1 MSSLQATNTGSAHAT
16 SAWMRWLTHRWSA
29 QALAL
34 LGMLMVL
41 PVINSG
47 LTLDDFLHWSTL
59 HEGARVANHT
69 GSPWGL
75 FHFLA
80 GNVADNQALKA
91 TGEMVWW
98 AADDLRTLF
107 WRPLTEWTHWLDH
120 GLWPQSPALMHLH
133 SLLWYG
139 ALILL
144 LARLYQRLATGSPVQ
159 ARLAVLIFICSSLH
173 LSAVAWIA
181 ARNQL
186 VAACC
191 AVLCIGAFHVWRTRP
206 SPRHGWLAVA
216 MFGLALMSA
225 EAGLATLGYLVAHV
239 LVFGAP
245 HQPHQASSVWR
256 ERVAPLLPF
265 LLIMVIWRVAY
276 NALGYGSSG
285 SGFYIDPA
293 SDPVRFAGNIML
305 RLPTLLLAQVF
316 GVPSATLNLLAP
328 AQQALYATAAAVALA
343 LCWLVARI
351 YGVWASPVARFLG
364 IGGVLALVPM
374 CASETTDRLLLNAEI
389 GFSWLLAMLFA
400 RALGQHRPRRSW
412 VTLPA
417 KILIGLIV
425 FVHLVVMPIQTV
437 AYAALRKPLLTPTSV
452 LDPLGLPDGRQ
463 DPDARLVL
471 LNPPLA
477 ALTFYYPSVRRYH
490 GMVNPA
496 SMHALANSFHDLSLT
511 VVDAHTLELRS
522 AGNKSFIDAF
532 SRDVVT
538 RPFKIGEV
546 IQAGPLQ
553 AVVATL
559 SPHGTPRSVRFRFS
573 SPITSSPWRFYVW
586 TDAGYVPYTLPAP
599 GQTTSL
605 PAPDLSRA
613 LMRQL
618 KGEERRQAHSLE

>member
-1 MSSLQATNTGSAHAT
+1 MSSLQATSTVSARAISAGSH
-16 SAWMRWLTHRWSA
+16 WLTHHWSVP
-29 QALAL
+29 ALAL

-41 PVINSG
+41 PVMNSG
-47 LTLDDFLHWSTL
+47 LILDDFLHWSTL
-59 HEGARVANHT
+59 HEGARVANHA

-80 GNVADNQALKA
+80 GNATENQALKA

-120 GLWPQSPALMHLH
+120 ALWPHSPALMHLH
-133 SLLWYG
+133 SMLWYG
-139 ALILL
+139 ALIFL
-144 LARLYQRLATGSPVQ
+144 LARLYQRIDTSSPVR
-159 ARLAVLIFICSSLH
+159 ARLAVLFFVCSILH
-173 LSAVAWIA
+173 LTAVAWIA

-191 AVLCIGAFHVWRTRP
+191 TVLCIGAFHVWRTRP

-245 HQPHQASSVWR
+245 HQPNQAGNFWR

-265 LLIMVIWRVAY
+265 LVIMVIWRVAY

-293 SDPVRFAGNIML
+293 SDPVRFAGNILL
-305 RLPTLLLAQVF
+305 RLPTLLLAQVV
-316 GVPSATLNLLAP
+316 GVPSATLNLLTP
-328 AQQALYATAAAVALA
+328 AQQAMYAAAAAGTLA
-343 LCWLVARI
+343 LCWSVARV
-351 YGVWASPVARFLG
+351 YGLWTNPVARFLG

-389 GFSWLLAMLFA
+389 GFSWLLALLFT

-437 AYAALRKPLLTPTSV
+437 AYAALRKPLLSPTAV

-463 DPDARLVL
+463 DPNARVVL
-471 LNPPLA
+471 LNPPMASLN
-477 ALTFYYPSVRRYH
+477 FYYPSVRRYH
-490 GMVNPA
+490 GMLNPA
-496 SMHALANSFHDLSLT
+496 SMHALANSFHELSLT
-511 VVDAHTLELRS
+511 VLDAHTLELRS
-522 AGNKSFIDAF
+522 AGNRSFIDSF

-553 AVVATL
+553 AVVTTL
-559 SPHGTPRSVRFRFS
+559 SPLGTPQSVRFHFR

-586 TDAGYVPYTLPAP
+586 SDAGYVPYTLPAP
-599 GQTTSL
+599 GHTASL
-605 PAPDLSRA
+605 PAPDLGRA
-613 LMRQL
+613 VLRQL
-618 KGEERRQAHSLE
+618 KGEERRQAWR

>member
-1 MSSLQATNTGSAHAT
+1 M
-16 SAWMRWLTHRWSA
+16 
-29 QALAL
+29 
-34 LGMLMVL
+34 
-41 PVINSG
+41 
-47 LTLDDFLHWSTL
+47 
-59 HEGARVANHT
+59 
-69 GSPWGL
+69 
-75 FHFLA
+75 
-80 GNVADNQALKA
+80 
-91 TGEMVWW
+91 
-98 AADDLRTLF
+98 
-107 WRPLTEWTHWLDH
+107 
-120 GLWPQSPALMHLH
+120 
-133 SLLWYG
+133 
-139 ALILL
+139 
-144 LARLYQRLATGSPVQ
+144 
-159 ARLAVLIFICSSLH
+159 
-173 LSAVAWIA
+173 
-181 ARNQL
+181 
-186 VAACC
+186 
-191 AVLCIGAFHVWRTRP
+191 
-206 SPRHGWLAVA
+206 
-216 MFGLALMSA
+216 
-225 EAGLATLGYLVAHV
+225 
-239 LVFGAP
+239 
-245 HQPHQASSVWR
+245 
-256 ERVAPLLPF
+256 
-265 LLIMVIWRVAY
+265 
-276 NALGYGSSG
+276 
-285 SGFYIDPA
+285 
-293 SDPVRFAGNIML
+293 
-305 RLPTLLLAQVF
+305 
-316 GVPSATLNLLAP
+316 
-328 AQQALYATAAAVALA
+328 
-343 LCWLVARI
+343 
-351 YGVWASPVARFLG
+351 
-364 IGGVLALVPM
+364 
-374 CASETTDRLLLNAEI
+374 
-389 GFSWLLAMLFA
+389 
-400 RALGQHRPRRSW
+400 
-412 VTLPA
+412 PA

-471 LNPPLA
+471 LNPPMA

-618 KGEERRQAHSLE
+618 KGEERRQAQSSE